1 MTVERAIYYQ
11 QYIGLS
17 TDDKPAYDENFTLSL
32 MPGARFYETD
42 TLKTYIWDGDS
53 WRYIYEDVLFLH
65 RASQGAIKNYS
76 TWYKTG
82 YNEKIDSGASGE
94 DLWVVGGALNLP
106 IAEQGMEVRS
116 SDILDDGA
124 PANSGALT
132 VTIHYLNLVGTEK
145 SETVTMDGTTNVNTV
160 ATDIYR
166 IQAFRI
172 ATCGAGGRA
181 AGNIDVRNKADHTT
195 VYSRIGLGYTRARN
209 SGYSVPKGKTLYIT
223 SMSVSATGVATGKD
237 VVFALLMKYDDKSST
252 ILDFYMPYA
261 EIGVNDGSFVRE
273 FEIPIKV
280 PALVDLKVR
289 GIAGNDNS
297 ICTSTL
303 RGYLISD

>member
-1 MTVERAIYYQ
+1 MIKTFINDGGKSITVDGTVKSLLQAISEGSVSGY
-11 QYIGLS
+11 S
-17 TDDKPAYDENFTLSL
+17 
-32 MPGARFYETD
+32 
-42 TLKTYIWDGDS
+42 IWHKS
-53 WRYIYEDVLFLH
+53 
-65 RASQGAIKNYS
+65 
-76 TWYKTG
+76 G
-82 YNEKIDSGASGE
+82 YNAKIDSGAAGE

-145 SETVTMDGTTNVNTV
+145 SETVTMDGTTNANTV

-166 IQAFRI
+166 VQTFRI
-172 ATCGAGGRA
+172 ATCGTGGKA
-181 AGNIDVRNKADHTT
+181 AGIIDVRNKADHTT
-195 VYSRIGLGYTRARN
+195 VYSSIGLGYTRARN
-209 SGYSVPKGKTLYIT
+209 SGYRVPKGKTLYIT
-223 SMSVSATGVATGKD
+223 SMTVSATGVAAGKD

-252 ILDFYMPYA
+252 VLDFYMPYA
-261 EIGVNDGSFVRE
+261 EIGVVDGSFYRE

-280 PALVDLKVR
+280 PESVDLKVR

-303 RGYLISD
+303 RGYLITG